1 MTGQLVGLVVTVA
14 LPTALLRLGG
24 LVPGTRVGPF
34 RYSRAVMRTRSASG
48 ANAAALLATA
58 QLGQLAAD
66 LVDPLSRS
74 VLPTNLL
81 AALVVGF
88 LLVAVLAVARR
99 SRTGNTVIAF
109 VGLTV
114 GLANAYL
121 THGAVGV
128 GVTVAMLTLLLWVL
142 GFSRGLLR

>member
-1 MTGQLVGLVVTVA
+1 M
-14 LPTALLRLGG
+14 PRRCW
-24 LVPGTRVGPF
+24 PPP
-34 RYSRAVMRTRSASG
+34 SSASWRRISS
-48 ANAAALLATA
+48 TR
-58 QLGQLAAD
+58 
-66 LVDPLSRS
+66 LSRS

-81 AALVVGF
+81 AAVVVVVVVGF
-88 LLVAVLAVARR
+88 LLVAVLAVARG

-128 GVTVAMLTLLLWVL
+128 GVTVVMLTLLLWVL